1 MVVSFGRANFRLE
14 LRSVELA
21 LEAVLGARG
30 ALLQVVCLADRVFR
44 FAVCSKHVGLD
55 ILKVSAVS
63 NQSFLCFFHL
73 WSFGGPN
80 WRREYA
86 MWLAESEADWSLV
99 LRAKRCSANA
109 LQAMAIGD
117 KLGTHSI
124 VKKRSTPRR
133 PRPARLRF
141 ADCIAYEAC
150 LGYAK
155 PSGDPSQLIIGEFL
169 FQISPQRLSSPALV
183 RPAPLR
189 FGMARKSTATVTI
202 GSDVSIA
209 GSPMGAVAC
218 VRPGQDVPCAVSPAL
233 GSVAYAPPV
242 PSPFPPGHDDL
253 PSVDPDCSDMM
264 TLSPPSRS
272 VIGAAPCIYDDGLDL
287 TCNLGSRPA
296 RPFYASRCIG
306 SGLSTLLS
314 GTRCQRL
321 FGRQAPSLR
330 CATPGPWTVP
340 DPPTL
345 CSLPRRVT
353 LDPHALLLA
362 PSVRVSTP
370 VCTTSSP
377 AWAIHLPSTKTPFLH
392 LSSPA
397 ISVFS
402 SSPQWRTSSSTP
414 LARSRRAST
423 GLMEGRSRTRRR
435 CSTSANLP
443 AATTTSMLLRWLTR
457 LTRTWRSRFAR
468 THSMR

>member
-30 ALLQVVCLADRVFR
+30 ALLQVVRLADRVFR

-55 ILKVSAVS
+55 VLKVSVVS

-73 WSFGGPN
+73 WSSDGPN
-80 WRREYA
+80 WRRDYA
-86 MWLAESEADWSLV
+86 LWLSESEADWSLV

-155 PSGDPSQLIIGEFL
+155 PSGDPSQLIIAEFL
-169 FQISPQRLSSPALV
+169 FQISPQRLSSPASV

-189 FGMARKSTATVTI
+189 FGMARKSTATVTF
-202 GSDVSIA
+202 GSDVSLA

-233 GSVAYAPPV
+233 G
-242 PSPFPPGHDDL
+242 SPFPPGHDDL

-272 VIGAAPCIYDDGLDL
+272 VIGAAPCMRPGLFPRIYDNGLDPA
-287 TCNLGSRPA
+287 CNLGSRPA

-306 SGLSTLLS
+306 SGLARLLS

-345 CSLPRRVT
+345 CSLPHLVT

-362 PSVRVSTP
+362 PSGRVSTP
-370 VCTTSSP
+370 VCTTSSLLGRFISRP
-377 AWAIHLPSTKTPFLH
+377 PKPPSFA
-392 LSSPA
+392 SP
-397 ISVFS
+397 SRRSRWFS

-414 LARSRRAST
+414 LAGSRRAST

-443 AATTTSMLLRWLTR
+443 ATTTTSMLLRWLTC